1 MSRFSLLL
9 IVLWNLARFGSAYH
23 LRLHGSYQIVP
34 LSFKPRMLCQERFS
48 QKQRSSFMFSE
59 KNSNSD
65 LTTNNEDDM
74 IDLKRR
80 RIWTKTVVQVASV
93 AVGLSSLVALTRPVW
108 ASNKSRTTGYPIQ
121 KSEEEWKAMLSPM
134 QYFVLRQGG
143 TERPGFSVLEKEK
156 RAGIFKCAGC
166 GTPLFRSED
175 KFNSGTGWPSFA
187 RGQPGVEIE
196 SLNPFAS
203 SFSGAELRCK
213 TCGGH
218 LGDVFQD
225 GFLFQGTEAAVTGQ
239 RFCIDGAALVF
250 YQSSAESEDASVLR
264 GDIPARNGT
273 PTMPSFLESPPIT
286 PRD

>member
-1 MSRFSLLL
+1 MARLLL
-9 IVLWNLARFGSAYH
+9 LSPWNLIILWSFASSGSAFH
-23 LRLHGSYQIVP
+23 LPVP
-34 LSFKPRMLCQERFS
+34 GYGQFAQLSGRT
-48 QKQRSSFMFSE
+48 RSRRISLMQSR
-59 KNSNSD
+59 KNENSD
-65 LTTNNEDDM
+65 LGSNNEDT

-121 KSEEEWKAMLSPM
+121 KSEEEWKAMLSPI

-143 TERPGFSVLEKEK
+143 TERPGFSILEKEK
-156 RAGIFKCAGC
+156 RPGVFKCAGC
-166 GTPLFRSED
+166 GTPLFRAED

-187 RGQPGVEIE
+187 RGLPGVEIE
-196 SLNPFAS
+196 SLNPFAAS
-203 SFSGAELRCK
+203 LSGAELRCK

-250 YQSSAESEDASVLR
+250 YPSSADTDDASALR
-264 GDIPARNGT
+264 GDIPAKNGS
-273 PTMPSFLESPPIT
+273 PTMPSFLEPPPIN